1 MRPSM
6 EGEWETVGAHITQR
20 GGDFHVEVAGA
31 ADPAAVKAQVARLLS
46 VDVDASDFEEVGA
59 FLLRVRRD
67 RQMPE

>member
-1 MRPSM
+1 MWRSRAPPTRPRSRRR
-6 EGEWETVGAHITQR
+6 W
-20 GGDFHVEVAGA
+20 
-31 ADPAAVKAQVARLLS
+31 RLLS